1 MTHIRLARVVQYCR
15 PESSR
20 ILLLSIGKPEVSW
33 CKVLPSVWIHWTRID
48 SDGKVHWPGQIKDCL
63 RRDCQLRSSI
73 LFPYESRGGSSDFW
87 LPTSTSDFRLPTSDL
102 DFILQTSDFR
112 LDKVRTLT
120 PDFWFLTVQS
130 QSWMLD
136 LRTSRFP
143 LLTSDF
149 RLPTSDFRLLT
160 FDFRFPTSDFSLPT
174 SHFRLPTSDFPLLIS
189 KLPTSD
195 LTLLFGSIAARS
207 TKPVLKLKVKAQ
219 WKGRLYRS
227 RHKRE
232 QLKLLL
238 KKQPSNHDYQGRKY
252 PLQSKD

>member
-1 MTHIRLARVVQYCR
+1 
-15 PESSR
+15 
-20 ILLLSIGKPEVSW
+20 
-33 CKVLPSVWIHWTRID
+33 
-48 SDGKVHWPGQIKDCL
+48 
-63 RRDCQLRSSI
+63 
-73 LFPYESRGGSSDFW
+73 
-87 LPTSTSDFRLPTSDL
+87 
-102 DFILQTSDFR
+102 
-112 LDKVRTLT
+112 
-120 PDFWFLTVQS
+120 
-130 QSWMLD
+130 MLD
-136 LRTSRFP
+136 LRTSHFP

-149 RLPTSDFRLLT
+149 RLPTYYFRLLT

-174 SHFRLPTSDFPLLIS
+174 SDFRLPTSDFRLPTSDFPLLIS

-207 TKPVLKLKVKAQ
+207 TTRVLMLKVKAQ

-232 QLKLLL
+232 QVKLLL

>member
-1 MTHIRLARVVQYCR
+1 MTHTRL
-15 PESSR
+15 
-20 ILLLSIGKPEVSW
+20 
-33 CKVLPSVWIHWTRID
+33 
-48 SDGKVHWPGQIKDCL
+48 GQIKDCL

-87 LPTSTSDFRLPTSDL
+87 LPTSDFRLPTSD
-102 DFILQTSDFR
+102 FQLQTSD
-112 LDKVRTLT
+112 LT
-120 PDFWFLTVQS
+120 KCELRISDFWPFSLKAER
-130 QSWMLD
+130 LD
-136 LRTSRFP
+136 LRTSHFP
-143 LLTSDF
+143 LLTSHF

-160 FDFRFPTSDFSLPT
+160 FDFRSPTSDFSLPT
-174 SHFRLPTSDFPLLIS
+174 SDFRLPTSDFPLLIS

-207 TKPVLKLKVKAQ
+207 TTRVLMLKVKAQ

-232 QLKLLL
+232 QLNLLL